1 MAILHIGVMA
11 VALGSAGVPAP
22 APSPGT
28 ALPPVIALCEAAA
41 PATPATVALPPGQS
55 DKARALLRGG
65 EDGADAALAV
75 LLAPVA
81 SPLADASTDPAPAD
95 IRQLAE
101 YCLVAG
107 EAMRRARSGSQSRA
121 QDFLRTALVLA
132 DRAGDAPLAAR
143 AAWEAALA
151 QAGGAPPSTS
161 GVRRRSG
168 TTARPGEGE
177 AVAGCAAAAAPALT
191 AGRRLEAAFAC
202 ALGRAALAGD
212 ARLTA
217 LSALRLGRLQNA
229 RKAGDMAH
237 LSQGLDAASRVADRS
252 ESAALQRALLMLA
265 CDAGQCPTDFVGGAV
280 ARYADMVAA
289 GVGDAATLAALQGR
303 IALAQDDAGNARAL
317 LRRAVFLE
325 SQKPLPQNLPQ
336 YLLLLADAEP
346 GRASAHVL
354 AAYRALERVR
364 SVLMPVDPLT
374 EESRFDLVVR
384 PVFERAIGTT
394 LTNAGDDA
402 ATLGQAQR
410 IAEAYRSAE
419 LQNALGAECVPLRNP
434 VTSADLQPGEILLYP
449 LLLEDRVELLYAT
462 GDDKGLGY
470 RRMPPDRSINRATIA
485 ALAQAMTTS
494 LSGESDDWEAAS
506 RALHAVLI
514 APIAD
519 RLRPGGTLVIVPD
532 GPLRQI
538 SFAALM
544 DAQGTFLMEQVQLAV
559 VPALSFAAPGT
570 RDSDPSI
577 IAASLEKEMDL
588 PVGRFSR
595 LEGTAAE
602 ARMAAG
608 RDGVLLA
615 DFNRASLAGAL
626 ARRPAS
632 VLHLATH
639 AAFNGR
645 TARSFIVA
653 NNEAITLPELRA
665 MLSANQLRGEALQ
678 LLVLSACETA
688 VGDDDQAMG
697 LAGAAVEAGAASALA
712 SLWEVNDAGT
722 AALMEA
728 FYTHYRAGVGRARA
742 LQLAQI
748 DLARG
753 ADGQWADPGIW
764 SAFTMVGSWR

>member
-1 MAILHIGVMA
+1 MAIVQTWVMA
-11 VALGSAGVPAP
+11 AALGSAGAP
-22 APSPGT
+22 APGVPS
-28 ALPPVIALCEAAA
+28 VITLCEAT
-41 PATPATVALPPGQS
+41 TPAIAEGALLPPGQA
-55 DKARALLRGG
+55 DKARALMRGG
-65 EDGADAALAV
+65 EDGADAALA
-75 LLAPVA
+75 LLLDPG
-81 SPLADASTDPAPAD
+81 ADPQAGAAVRAD
-95 IRQLAE
+95 TRQLAE

-121 QDFLRTALVLA
+121 QAFLRTALVLA
-132 DRAGDAPLAAR
+132 EQAGDALLAAR
-143 AAWEAALA
+143 AAWEGALA
-151 QAGGAPPSTS
+151 LAGGAPPSGS
-161 GVRRRSG
+161 AVRRTGRGAMRSG
-168 TTARPGEGE
+168 
-177 AVAGCAAAAAPALT
+177 AVGAMPGCAAAPGHDEASA
-191 AGRRLEAAFAC
+191 RRLEAAFSC
-202 ALGRAALAGD
+202 ALNRAVLADDPRLIALA
-212 ARLTA
+212 
-217 LSALRLGRLQNA
+217 ALRLARLEIA
-229 RKAGDMAH
+229 RKTGATA
-237 LSQGLDAASRVADRS
+237 SIASGLAAAARVDDPAER
-252 ESAALQRALLMLA
+252 ALLQRGLLMLA
-265 CDAGQCPTDFVGGAV
+265 CDAGLC
-280 ARYADMVAA
+280 ADA
-289 GVGDAATLAALQGR
+289 GVDADVSALAATLAMQLATDDAASLAAIRGR
-303 IALAQDDAGNARAL
+303 MALARGEGPSARAS

-325 SQKPLPQNLPQ
+325 SQKPVPQHLPH
-336 YLLLLADAEP
+336 YALLLADAEP
-346 GRASAHVL
+346 ERAGEHVL
-354 AAYRALERVR
+354 SAYRALEQVR

-384 PVFERAIGTT
+384 PVFERAIRTT

-402 ATLGQAQR
+402 VTLDQAQR

-419 LQNALGAECVPLRNP
+419 LQNSLGAECVPLRNP
-434 VTSADLQPGEILLYP
+434 VTPADLLPGEVLLYP

-462 GDDKGLGY
+462 GGAGERRY

-485 ALAQAMTTS
+485 ALAQRMTTS
-494 LSGESDDWEAAS
+494 LSGESDDWEAAA
-506 RALHAVLI
+506 RALHAALI

-519 RLRPGGTLVIVPD
+519 LLQPGGTLVIVPD

-538 SFAALM
+538 SFAALI
-544 DAQGTFLMEQVQLAV
+544 DAQGTFLMEKVQLAV

-570 RDSDPSI
+570 RDADPSI

-588 PVGRFSR
+588 AVGRFSR
-595 LEGTAAE
+595 LEGTGAE
-602 ARMAAG
+602 AAMAAG
-608 RDGVLLA
+608 RDGIWLT
-615 DFNRASLAGAL
+615 DFTRASLAGAL

-645 TARSFIVA
+645 TERSFIVA

-665 MLSANQLRGEALQ
+665 MLSANQLRGQGLQ

-742 LQLAQI
+742 LQMAQV

-764 SAFTMVGSWR
+764 SAFTLVGSWR

>member
-1 MAILHIGVMA
+1 MQTWML
-11 VALGSAGVPAP
+11 ALALNGQQPPAP
-22 APSPGT
+22 AVAMPQMVVVCDAPPT
-28 ALPPVIALCEAAA
+28 ATTATLLPQGQAA
-41 PATPATVALPPGQS
+41 G
-55 DKARALLRGG
+55 ARTLMRSG
-65 EDGADAALAV
+65 EDGADAALD
-75 LLAPVA
+75 LLLG
-81 SPLADASTDPAPAD
+81 SGADAATVSAAD
-95 IRQLAE
+95 TRQLAE
-101 YCLVAG
+101 YCLIAG
-107 EAMRRARSGSQSRA
+107 EAMRRARAGSQARA
-121 QDFLRTALVLA
+121 LAFLRTALDLA
-132 DRAGDAPLAAR
+132 DTAGDAPLAAR
-143 AAWEAALA
+143 AAWEGALA
-151 QAGGAPPSTS
+151 LAGGAPPSGS
-161 GVRRRSG
+161 GVRRGSLGAMRS
-168 TTARPGEGE
+168 TAARAIP
-177 AVAGCAAAAAPALT
+177 GCAGVQGAIEASA
-191 AGRRLEAAFAC
+191 RRLEAAFAC
-202 ALGRAALAGD
+202 ALNRAVLAD
-212 ARLTA
+212 DPRLTA
-217 LSALRLGRLQNA
+217 LAALRLARLEKA
-229 RKAGDMAH
+229 RKADAAGSIAR
-237 LSQGLDAASRVADRS
+237 GLDAATRMQDVAER
-252 ESAALQRALLMLA
+252 AVLQRGLLMLA
-265 CDAGQCPTDFVGGAV
+265 CDAGLCAGET
-280 ARYADMVAA
+280 ADS
-289 GVGDAATLAALQGR
+289 GVRAFAATLGTDDSASLAAVRGR
-303 IALAQDDAGNARAL
+303 IALARGDAQAARGL

-325 SQKPLPQNLPQ
+325 SQQPLPQHLPQ
-336 YLLLLADAEP
+336 YSLYLADAEP
-346 GRASAHVL
+346 GRAGEHVL

-364 SVLMPVDPLT
+364 TVLMPVDPLT

-394 LTNAGDDA
+394 LGGAGDDA
-402 ATLGQAQR
+402 AALGEAQR

-419 LQNALGAECVPLRNP
+419 LQNSLGAECVPLRNP
-434 VTSADLQPGEILLYP
+434 VTPADLQPSEVLLYP

-462 GDDKGLGY
+462 GGESERRY
-470 RRMPPDRSINRATIA
+470 RRMPPDRSINRASIA
-485 ALAQAMTTS
+485 ALAQRMTTS

-506 RALHAVLI
+506 QALYAALI

-519 RLRPGGTLVIVPD
+519 KLQPGGTLVIVPD

-538 SFAALM
+538 SFAALI
-544 DAQGTFLMEQVQLAV
+544 DAQGTFLMEKVQLAV

-570 RDSDPSI
+570 RDTDPSI

-588 PVGRFSR
+588 AVGRFTR

-602 ARMAAG
+602 ATMAAG
-608 RDGVLLA
+608 DDGVLLT
-615 DFNRASLAGAL
+615 DFTRASLAGAL

-645 TARSFIVA
+645 TERSFIVA
-653 NNEAITLPELRA
+653 DNEAITLPDLRA

-764 SAFTMVGSWR
+764 SAFTLVGSWR